1 MLLWQIYSIVG
12 VVCIILEILVPSMF
26 FLNLSIAGFITAVIS
41 LFIHDSNMLA
51 VDFLALSVVSIFV
64 LRPLLLR
71 TLKPSKDKETGVQ
84 AEYIGKIV
92 KVIEPVNKYKGAI
105 TIYDERWDARVEND
119 DEIPAGTEVR
129 IVKNDSLVMYI
140 ERI

>member
-1 MLLWQIYSIVG
+1 MVLWQIYVIAG
-12 VVCIILEILVPSMF
+12 VICIILEIVVPSMF
-26 FLNLSIAGFITAVIS
+26 FLNLAIAGFITAIIS
-41 LFIHDSNMLA
+41 LFIHDSTMLA
-51 VDFLALSVVSIFV
+51 VDFLILSIVSVFV

-71 TLKPSKDKETGVQ
+71 TLKPSKDKETGIK

-129 IVKNDSLVMYI
+129 IVKNDSLVMYV

>member
-71 TLKPSKDKETGVQ
+71 TIKPSKDKETGVQ

-119 DEIPAGTEVR
+119 DEIPAGNEVR
-129 IVKNDSLVMYI
+129 IVKNDSLVMYV

>member
-71 TLKPSKDKETGVQ
+71 TIKPSKDKETGVQ

-129 IVKNDSLVMYI
+129 IVKNDSLVMYVEKI
-140 ERI
+140 

>member
-1 MLLWQIYSIVG
+1 MALWQIYCIVG
-12 VVCIILEILVPSMF
+12 VVCIILEMVVPSMF

-41 LFIHDSNMLA
+41 LFIHNSNMLTI
-51 VDFLALSVVSIFV
+51 DFIVLSIVSVFL

-71 TLKPSKDKETGVQ
+71 TLKSSKDKETGIK

-92 KVIEPVNKYKGAI
+92 KVIEPITKSSGAI

-119 DEIPAGTEVR
+119 DEIPAGDEVR
-129 IVKNDSLVMYI
+129 IVRNDSLVMYV
-140 ERI
+140 ERV